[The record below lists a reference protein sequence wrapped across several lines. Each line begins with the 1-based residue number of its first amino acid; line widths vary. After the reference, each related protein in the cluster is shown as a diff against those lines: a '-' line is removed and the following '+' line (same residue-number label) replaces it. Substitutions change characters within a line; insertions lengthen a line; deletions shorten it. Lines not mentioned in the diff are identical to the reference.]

1 MRQGLTQAQRGFSGF
16 HNHTNK
22 CFIEAI
28 FSAVLFILLR
38 VTEPVPSSPWQ
49 GQQKHTVWA
58 TIVFYVFY
66 VQADVIQ
73 QLREQKWPEPTSR
86 QHMQL
91 IKGVAKFWHLVTTE
105 YDSNSSYRSYYFSP
119 SSLDYK
125 NKKKEEHFLS
135 HFCPISKIFQRK
147 RMEFRKEWILN

>member
-1 MRQGLTQAQRGFSGF
+1 MARAAETHSVS
-16 HNHTNK
+16 NY
-22 CFIEAI
+22 CF
-28 FSAVLFILLR
+28 LC
-38 VTEPVPSSPWQ
+38 
-49 GQQKHTVWA
+49 G
-58 TIVFYVFY
+58 FY

-91 IKGVAKFWHLVTTE
+91 KGVAKFWHLVTTE
-105 YDSNSSYRSYYFSP
+105 YDSNSSYCSYYFSP

-135 HFCPISKIFQRK
+135 HFCPISKIFPR
-147 RMEFRKEWILN
+147 RKEWNLN